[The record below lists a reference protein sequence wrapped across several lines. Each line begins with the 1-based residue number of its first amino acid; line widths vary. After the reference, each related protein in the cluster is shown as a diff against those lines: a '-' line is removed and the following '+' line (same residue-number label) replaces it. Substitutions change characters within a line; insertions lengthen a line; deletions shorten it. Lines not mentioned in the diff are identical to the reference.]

1 MANSVLEPPKQQLA
15 EQNSTIWRNT
25 IGQVIV
31 LMLLFIITPF
41 TFSSQ
46 FVTSIDLGGLA
57 GMRAW
62 HNPTTIAIMRFIT
75 DLGGNI
81 GLTLLS
87 VGMFA
92 WLWLSARRLEAMAM
106 FTAALTGLVG
116 NNLLKFLYN
125 RDRPD
130 MYERLFEVTSS
141 SFPSGHAMCSIICYG
156 MAAFLLARTPSLA
169 AYRSLIWV
177 VSACMIFAIGL
188 SRVFFAVHYPSDVWG
203 GFLVGGALLLVIIR
217 AFEQRER
224 TRAAAKTMVK

>member
-1 MANSVLEPPKQQLA
+1 MSNPALEPPSQQLGG
-15 EQNSTIWRNT
+15 QSSRLQVWRSTIL
-25 IGQVIV
+25 QVIV

-41 TFSSQ
+41 SFSSQ
-46 FVTSIDLGGLA
+46 LVTSIDLGGLA
-57 GMRAW
+57 SMQAW
-62 HNPTTIAIMRFIT
+62 HSPTTIAIMRFFT
-75 DLGGNI
+75 EMGGNI
-81 GLTLLS
+81 GLTSLS
-87 VGMFA
+87 IGMFA

-125 RDRPD
+125 RDRPA

-169 AYRSLIWV
+169 AYRSLIWI
-177 VSACMIFAIGL
+177 VSAFMILMIGL

-203 GFLVGGALLLVIIR
+203 GYLVGGAMLIVIIR

-224 TRAAAKTMVK
+224 TRAAG